1 MESDQNHISKVGIQ
15 KILEL
20 NCQKTTGM
28 TDTHTHNF
36 AFHGAYYSSINNCR
50 TFSPFFWQFF
60 PHWKLSFRRSPPNR
74 WPSAAQ
80 EAPVTPPVPP
90 YGRVTAVHPFRIPN
104 STAEVNLR
112 SPWGRGGFVVALD
125 LLVRFTQGMDGLLGV
140 AGMIIDS

>member
-28 TDTHTHNF
+28 TDTHTQFCFSWGILLKHQQLSNF
-36 AFHGAYYSSINNCR
+36 FPIFLAV
-50 TFSPFFWQFF
+50 F

-90 YGRVTAVHPFRIPN
+90 YGRVTAVHPFR
-104 STAEVNLR
+104 